1 MYDHILLPTDG
12 SAAAEAAVDHAVRLA
27 RSFDATVHVLSVVEH
42 VPAVE
47 MDAAVVHE
55 RLRESADT
63 AADRAV
69 KRLDAAGVAHASTVR
84 DGSVH
89 RAILDEADEIG
100 ANLVVMGTHGRS
112 GVGRVL
118 LGSVTERVV
127 RGADA
132 PVMAVRYHPGDDG
145 GDASEGEGE
154 SESEAEVVSD
164 EEA

>member
-27 RSFDATVHVLSVVEH
+27 RSFEATVHVLSVVEY

-89 RAILDEADEIG
+89 RAILDEADEVG
-100 ANLVVMGTHGRS
+100 ANLIVMGTHGRS

-132 PVMAVRYHPGDDG
+132 PVMAVQYHPENNG
-145 GDASEGEGE
+145 GDASKSEG
-154 SESEAEVVSD
+154 EVVSD
-164 EEA
+164 EEE